1 MLSLSSSGTLN
12 YMVEQFLPGSI
23 MVIVS
28 VALIAWMVRLG
39 LFFYHRWNRRSE
51 PNKLEAKETMG
62 LPRGTVRTFLT
73 LSFTAVAVIAV
84 LGGDSVV
91 AIGVD
96 DKKWILGELGLI
108 IAFYFGSKTLE
119 SYVDSRA
126 KLKAMDQATSVE
138 EAMKIYRDEP

>member
-1 MLSLSSSGTLN
+1 MVSLSSSDTLN
-12 YMVEQFLPGSI
+12 YMVEQFLPGAI

-39 LFFYHRWNRRSE
+39 LFFYYRWRHKDKPNR
-51 PNKLEAKETMG
+51 LESKETMG
-62 LPRGTVRTFLT
+62 LPKGAVRTFLA
-73 LSFTAVAVIAV
+73 LAFTAVAVIAV
-84 LGGDSVV
+84 LGGEGVV

-119 SYVDSRA
+119 SYTDSRV
-126 KLKAMDQATSVE
+126 KLKAMEHAASVE
-138 EAMKIYRDEP
+138 EAMKIYRDEQ